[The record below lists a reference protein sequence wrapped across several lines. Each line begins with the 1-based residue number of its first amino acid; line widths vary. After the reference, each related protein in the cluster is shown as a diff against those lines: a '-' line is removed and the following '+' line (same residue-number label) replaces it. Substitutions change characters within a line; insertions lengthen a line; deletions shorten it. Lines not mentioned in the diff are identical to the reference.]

1 MKYYLVGD
9 DFKRLF
15 LEDENTGRAIFYHL
29 GDNKWYEG
37 TFLLWKC
44 RVGFDSSEP
53 DDSPYRYGNLSYMED
68 IAEINE
74 LEAEQFLGRKIT
86 KEEIAGPF
94 DKFNEEYSEYLKRI
108 DIERSKT

>member
-37 TFLLWKC
+37 TFILWKN
-44 RVGFDSSEP
+44 RVGFDESEP
-53 DDSPYRYGNLSYMED
+53 IDSPYRFGNLSYMED
-68 IAEINE
+68 IVEITE
-74 LEAEQFLGRKIT
+74 SEAEQFLGRKIVE
-86 KEEIAGPF
+86 KEI
-94 DKFNEEYSEYLKRI
+94 SESFRRI
-108 DIERSKT
+108 KRSKVLLK